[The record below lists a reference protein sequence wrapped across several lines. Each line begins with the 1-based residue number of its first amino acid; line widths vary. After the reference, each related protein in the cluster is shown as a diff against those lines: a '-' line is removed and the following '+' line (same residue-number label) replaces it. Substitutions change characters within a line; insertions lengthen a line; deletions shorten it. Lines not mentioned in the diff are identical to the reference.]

1 MNAIKM
7 KYIYILIAF
16 IVGIQCHIA
25 LASPYNGVIEVK
37 REDSLPFPPEDDEI
51 IDVYSLST
59 VNKIEEDKTIEDKI
73 LEKFGDE
80 GELALAIA
88 KAESGLNPLAMNTNA
103 NTGDYSIG
111 LYQINL
117 IGKLFEGRLKR
128 ARHLGYTG
136 EATRE
141 ALTEWLQDEDN
152 NIEYAY
158 SMSRTNGWT
167 AWSTYKRGDFNK
179 FLN

>member
-1 MNAIKM
+1 M
-7 KYIYILIAF
+7 KYLYILIAF
-16 IVGIQCHIA
+16 IVGVQCHIVWA
-25 LASPYNGVIEVK
+25 NPYNGVVEIDK
-37 REDSLPFPPEDDEI
+37 EDSLTFPPEDDEI

-59 VNKIEEDKTIEDKI
+59 VKNEEDKTIEEKI
-73 LEKFGDE
+73 LNKFGDD

-88 KAESGLNPLAMNTNA
+88 KAESGLNPKAMNTNTR
-103 NTGDYSIG
+103 TGDYSIG
-111 LYQINL
+111 LFQINL
-117 IGKLFEGRLKR
+117 IGKLFDGRLKR

-136 EATRE
+136 EAKRE

-158 SMSRTNGWT
+158 SMSRTNGWN